1 MGSGNHITYI
11 TPAFLSRA
19 FKEVRDSIN
28 AYPDYALE
36 EQLGIHQG
44 KALGSK
50 FSESARKMA
59 GHSSAEMTDFY

>member
-1 MGSGNHITYI
+1 M
-11 TPAFLSRA
+11 SRT

-50 FSESARKMA
+50 FSESATRMA